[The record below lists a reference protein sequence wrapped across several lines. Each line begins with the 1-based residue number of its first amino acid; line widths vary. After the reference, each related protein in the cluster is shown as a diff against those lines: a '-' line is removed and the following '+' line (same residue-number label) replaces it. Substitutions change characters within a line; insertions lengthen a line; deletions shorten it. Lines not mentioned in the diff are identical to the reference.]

1 MKCLRKTLV
10 LTAVLLAGGCGL
22 YTTGNALN
30 PPFSISKTQL
40 TLQFSG
46 YNPET
51 YFSGY
56 VLWYKEDAADDYFYC
71 QYKDVLDIPTI
82 PKYEDMLVDWVEA
95 VDNRS
100 DIVNPRIDYTV
111 DVSDIE
117 DPTSGK
123 SFSDI
128 YQDDEKKFYFAVSA
142 WGVNGEESALVEFGL
157 WPQ

>member
-1 MKCLRKTLV
+1 MKKALV
-10 LTAVLLAGGCGL
+10 IFVLLLAGGCGL

-56 VLWYKEDAADDYFYC
+56 ILWYKEDAEDEYSVC
-71 QYKDVLDIPTI
+71 QYKTELQIPTI
-82 PKYEDMLVDWVEA
+82 PKFEDMPVGWVDA

-100 DIVNPRIDYTV
+100 DILNPRIDYTV
-111 DVSDIE
+111 DVADIE
-117 DPTSGK
+117 DPISGK
-123 SFSDI
+123 SFFEI
-128 YQDDEKKFYFAVSA
+128 NRDDEREFFFAVSA
-142 WGVNGEESALVEFGL
+142 WGVNGEESALVEFGS